1 MIEQDK
7 FLEVLHDI
15 LEIAKTQ
22 DNTLDKE
29 EIKRYFGDAR
39 LEEAQ
44 YDLIYDYLVKN
55 QIHIKGVLPP
65 PSSQAKEKKAPDGHR
80 KKNEESAYLKMYLKE
95 ISSIEEM
102 TEEEERQL
110 YRDFLKGREEVR
122 DRLTKGWLSRIVS
135 YARGYQNQGV
145 FIEDLV
151 QEGNMG
157 LLMGLETLRDME
169 EEIDAAEY
177 LKEYIC
183 QAMENLI
190 DEAMEET
197 DMEET
202 IAGRMNLLHQAA
214 SHMAEDLGRV
224 PDIRELSEYTHM
236 GESEIQELFR
246 LAKENLTGGASG
258 K

>member
-7 FLEVLHDI
+7 FLEMLHDI

-22 DNTLDKE
+22 ENILDKD
-29 EIKRYFGDAR
+29 EIRKYFGDAK
-39 LEEAQ
+39 LEETQ

-55 QIHIKGVLPP
+55 QIHIKGVLPSF
-65 PSSQAKEKKAPDGHR
+65 SSKTREKKGMNGHER
-80 KKNEESAYLKMYLKE
+80 ENEDSAYLKMYLEE
-95 ISSIEEM
+95 ISGIKEM

-110 YRDFLKGREEVR
+110 YRDFLEGRKEAG

-145 FIEDLV
+145 FVEDLV

-157 LLMGLETLRDME
+157 LLMGLEELQSME
-169 EEIDAAEY
+169 KEIDAAEY

-183 QAMENLI
+183 KKMENLI

-214 SHMAEDLGRV
+214 GHMAEDLGRV

-236 GESEIQELFR
+236 EEAEIQELFR
-246 LAKENLTGGASG
+246 LAKENLTGGTSG